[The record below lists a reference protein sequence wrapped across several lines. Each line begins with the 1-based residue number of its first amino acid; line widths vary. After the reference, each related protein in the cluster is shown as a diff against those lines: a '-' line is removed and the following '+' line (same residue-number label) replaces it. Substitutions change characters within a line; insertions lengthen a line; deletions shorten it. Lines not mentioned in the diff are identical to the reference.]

1 MDSLAAKFDSDQPT
15 GTLAPRPRVFSH
27 WDLPLVML
35 LCLGVFLL
43 SVIALLGLQAAFVL
57 AGRGR
62 ALGEPAAM
70 LAIMGFLYV
79 AAISAIALRL
89 HNRPGIVVQL
99 GLVWP
104 SRKHVLI
111 SIGIG
116 FVLPFAWA
124 IVPGEE
130 RPLNFITNYATYV
143 GALAVASVL
152 APMAEELLFR
162 AIVYRWV
169 AERAGVIAGV
179 AVSAISFAL
188 AHFDSS
194 LVNIG
199 HLAFIGAVM
208 AVIYERTRSLWCPIA
223 AHAAYNMF
231 VASANYMNTFAPG

>member
-1 MDSLAAKFDSDQPT
+1 MDSLAAKFDSDQQT
-15 GTLAPRPRVFSH
+15 GTLTPQTRVFSH

-35 LCLGVFLL
+35 LCLGVFL
-43 SVIALLGLQAAFVL
+43 VAVVALLGLQAGFVL

-62 ALGEPAAM
+62 LLEEPAAM
-70 LAIMGFLYV
+70 LAMMGLIYV
-79 AAISAIALRL
+79 AAIGAIALRL
-89 HNRPGIVVQL
+89 HNRPGILTRL

-104 SRKHVLI
+104 ARQHILI

-130 RPLNFITNYATYV
+130 RPLNFITNYASYV
-143 GALAVASVL
+143 GALVVASVL
-152 APMAEELLFR
+152 APLAEELLFR
-162 AIVYRWV
+162 GIVYRWV

-188 AHFDSS
+188 AHFDPA
-194 LVNIG
+194 LINIG
-199 HLAFIGAVM
+199 HLALIGAVM
-208 AVIYERTRSLWCPIA
+208 AVIYARTRSLWCPIA

-231 VASANYMNTFAPG
+231 VASANYMNNFAGG